1 MTRAERRRAEKSTGK
16 KAIYNLTEEQLEL
29 MFRER
34 MDKEFARV
42 KQAAVDE
49 ATTEFLTLMFALP
62 MDVLMEDF
70 WPKSY
75 DKKIPKFTKKLLDKY
90 ATWQNGDIDME
101 KLKEKLWELAG
112 VRLVVED

>member
-16 KAIYNLTEEQLEL
+16 KATYNLTEEQLEL
-29 MFRER
+29 MFQQR
-34 MDKEFARV
+34 MDKEFQRV
-42 KQAAVDE
+42 KRE
-49 ATTEFLTLMFALP
+49 ATDTAINDVLTILFTLP

-101 KLKEKLWELAG
+101 ELKEKLWELAG